1 MSTTAVTLFTGP
13 GTLHCAP
20 SLRNGN
26 QQQGN
31 IIFHY
36 VLDGSIRTLSNTNS
50 PSQESFKGLLYVPT
64 LNDPPAAVCNNL
76 TAPYIP
82 TNATRR
88 SDLPADAHDL
98 LGLAPWVN
106 PECTRAY
113 LSASRQDNVS
123 ALIFYQ
129 PERRD
134 SAKPEPSASPVW
146 DLGDAGQW
154 KKENEYPV
162 YAVPGTAGTT
172 LMHQLTQYGGGGD
185 GSDAQTT
192 TECTRLYALI
202 DLEPDLSSTMPGM
215 WVFILAVLGAIVL
228 MVIFAFLTMRHVQK
242 KRRESLQR
250 RLVSGE
256 VDLEFLGIKR
266 LVVPPHILSALPVY
280 VYPGA
285 EEGDEHG
292 ASKERT
298 ENTCEETNGAKPKD
312 TTTVTET
319 EINDNASDNKNN
331 NQHSN
336 PHHPPPALTIVT
348 SHQDESISSIL
359 EEILPPVPTRA
370 LGKRRRTVSSQT
382 LTLTFSQH
390 TCAICLDDFVPA
402 ESLVRELPCMHIFH
416 PECIDTFLARDAS
429 TCPVCKQNVLPETF
443 VEEQIGALLARR
455 EERVRRLRRRRR
467 PRLHNRYDHEEGGPD
482 SPASSSSSGVGV
494 LDRFRAWLA
503 RDYDD
508 DQSPVHRQD
517 DEPFGSLESGPGV
530 QRPAPAGFADTSRE
544 SEESY
549 DPGRREMIQRR
560 VMVLLGTPV
569 GHRSASSLSSP
580 APSSEQ

>member
-1 MSTTAVTLFTGP
+1 MSS
-13 GTLHCAP
+13 C
-20 SLRNGN
+20 
-26 QQQGN
+26 
-31 IIFHY
+31 I
-36 VLDGSIRTLSNTNS
+36 
-50 PSQESFKGLLYVPT
+50 
-64 LNDPPAAVCNNL
+64 
-76 TAPYIP
+76 
-82 TNATRR
+82 
-88 SDLPADAHDL
+88 
-98 LGLAPWVN
+98 
-106 PECTRAY
+106 
-113 LSASRQDNVS
+113 
-123 ALIFYQ
+123 
-129 PERRD
+129 
-134 SAKPEPSASPVW
+134 
-146 DLGDAGQW
+146 
-154 KKENEYPV
+154 
-162 YAVPGTAGTT
+162 
-172 LMHQLTQYGGGGD
+172 
-185 GSDAQTT
+185 
-192 TECTRLYALI
+192 
-202 DLEPDLSSTMPGM
+202 EPDLSSTMPGM

-467 PRLHNRYDHEEGGPD
+467 PRLHNRYDHEEGG
-482 SPASSSSSGVGV
+482 
-494 LDRFRAWLA
+494 LIRRL
-503 RDYDD
+503 
-508 DQSPVHRQD
+508 
-517 DEPFGSLESGPGV
+517 
-530 QRPAPAGFADTSRE
+530 RPPPRGLVFWIGFARGWPGTTTTTKAQSIDKMMSLLDPWSQVQGSR
-544 SEESY
+544 
-549 DPGRREMIQRR
+549 DRRRLDLRIQAENQKR
-560 VMVLLGTPV
+560 VMILGE
-569 GHRSASSLSSP
+569 GR
-580 APSSEQ
+580 